1 MRLVI
6 ERLKSMKKTILLI
19 LSITSFIYTQSY
31 CAGDQISTTD
41 QNTNFEVCYASGNYQ
56 VGDNWSLSD
65 YNGDLNG
72 GNYYI
77 TFVDMAAT
85 W

>member
-1 MRLVI
+1 MRPSI
-6 ERLKSMKKTILLI
+6 ERLKSMKKIILLI
-19 LSITSFIYTQSY
+19 FSVTSFIYTQSH
-31 CAGDQISTTD
+31 CAGDQISMAD
-41 QNTNFEVCYASGNYQ
+41 QNTNFEVCYSSGDYQ
-56 VGDNWSLSD
+56 IGDNWSLSD

-77 TFVDMAAT
+77 TFIDMAAT

>member
-1 MRLVI
+1 
-6 ERLKSMKKTILLI
+6 MKKTILLI

-31 CAGDQISTTD
+31 CAGDQISITD

-65 YNGDLNG
+65 YNGDRIVNINDIIKMIDIII
-72 GNYYI
+72 GN
-77 TFVDMAAT
+77 
-85 W
+85 

>member
-31 CAGDQISTTD
+31 CAGDQISITD

>member
-1 MRLVI
+1 MRPLI

-31 CAGDQISTTD
+31 CAGDQISMTD
-41 QNTNFEVCYASGNYQ
+41 QNTNFEVCYSSGDYQ
-56 VGDNWSLSD
+56 IGDNWSLSD
-65 YNGDLNG
+65 YNGDLNVC
-72 GNYYI
+72 NYYI

>member
-1 MRLVI
+1 MRPLI

-31 CAGDQISTTD
+31 CAGDQISITD

-56 VGDNWSLSD
+56 VGDNWSWS
-65 YNGDLNG
+65 NRN
-72 GNYYI
+72 
-77 TFVDMAAT
+77 
-85 W
+85 

>member
-1 MRLVI
+1 
-6 ERLKSMKKTILLI
+6 MKNIILLT
-19 LSITSFIYTQSY
+19 LTLCSFIFTQSY
-31 CAGDQISTTD
+31 CAGDQINITD
-41 QNTNFEVCYASGNYQ
+41 QNTNFEVCYASGDYLL
-56 VGDNWSLSD
+56 GDNWSLSD

-72 GNYYI
+72 GNYHI